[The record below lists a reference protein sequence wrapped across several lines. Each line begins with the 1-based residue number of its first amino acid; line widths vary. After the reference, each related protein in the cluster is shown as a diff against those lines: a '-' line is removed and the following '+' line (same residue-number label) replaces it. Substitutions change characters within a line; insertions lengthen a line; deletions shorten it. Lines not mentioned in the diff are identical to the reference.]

1 MGGDPRVIVRG
12 KFGRR
17 RNPALGPS
25 YANPHGPIEEAR
37 QFFTANPQALRWSAF
52 FAFGSAVPLGIYTA
66 TVVSRLRFRGVRA
79 AGTNIAL
86 LGGLAAALALAV
98 SALCSWVLSVPEV
111 NSSIATM
118 RLMHFLSFLAGGV
131 AFAVGFGL
139 LAAGV
144 SVTSLFARLLPGWL
158 VGLGLLIAVA
168 GELSSISLVAYP
180 MAFALPVTRFG
191 GFVWLIA
198 IGSFLPKT
206 ARQHDI
212 ETNK

>member
-1 MGGDPRVIVRG
+1 
-12 KFGRR
+12 
-17 RNPALGPS
+17 
-25 YANPHGPIEEAR
+25 
-37 QFFTANPQALRWSAF
+37 
-52 FAFGSAVPLGIYTA
+52 
-66 TVVSRLRFRGVRA
+66 VSRLRFRGVRA

-144 SVTSLFARLLPGWL
+144 SVTSLLARLLPRWL

-198 IGSFLPKT
+198 IGLFLPKT
-206 ARQHDI
+206 ARQYDI
-212 ETNK
+212 ETNE

>member
-1 MGGDPRVIVRG
+1 MQIPT
-12 KFGRR
+12 
-17 RNPALGPS
+17 A
-25 YANPHGPIEEAR
+25 PIEEAR

-144 SVTSLFARLLPGWL
+144 SVTSLLARLLPRWL

-198 IGSFLPKT
+198 IGLFLPKT
-206 ARQHDI
+206 ARQYDI
-212 ETNK
+212 ETNE